1 MQYVLYS
8 VPLDCTIEAAMQP
21 TFRQDSQSPSIPQ
34 RPVSATPPPTS
45 RDAALNVMRSTIDKI
60 YDEPQPNEQIAA
72 RVDEQQSAAADPY
85 AQTHSGSTDA
95 QAAIDSDAVKKHWEQ
110 YHTQWQQYYQMYY
123 ERYYQ
128 AAAKQQQS
136 LSTTSTPATIKTP
149 EPETLS
155 AQEATSELK
164 NELLSKIKQQSSKFR
179 SNRHFRPVLVA
190 LSVALLFGF
199 LQFNQLLFA
208 SVLAFAVPA
217 SNSSSS
223 SYIDPSTDIAV
234 SKDPVLKIPQINVEA
249 PIDFSLDTLEES
261 IVQSKLKNGVV
272 HYPITGASARPGE
285 VGNTVILGHSAND
298 VFDDGA
304 YKFVFLHL
312 DRLAVGDTF
321 YINYEGK
328 RYTYSITEKKVVNPS
343 EVSSL
348 AINNGKPMATLVTC
362 TPPGTALKR
371 LLVIGEQIAPDPAT
385 ATSKPM
391 DPSTNKE
398 DRSTIGGETKGFF
411 QRLFGG

>member
-1 MQYVLYS
+1 
-8 VPLDCTIEAAMQP
+8 MQP
-21 TFRQDSQSPSIPQ
+21 TSRHNTSPPSVPQ
-34 RPVSATPPPTS
+34 RSTGTPPPTS

-72 RVDEQQSAAADPY
+72 QVSQQQASVSDPY
-85 AQTHSGSTDA
+85 SQTHSNATDA
-95 QAAIDSDAVKKHWEQ
+95 QAAVDNEAVQKHWQQ

-128 AAAKQQQS
+128 AAAKQQA
-136 LSTTSTPATIKTP
+136 LETTSTPTAIKTP

-155 AQEATSELK
+155 QQEATSELK
-164 NELLSKIKQQSSKFR
+164 NELLDKIKQQSGKIR

-223 SYIDPSTDIAV
+223 SYIDPSTDILV

-249 PIDFSLDTLEES
+249 PIDFSLNTLEES
-261 IVQSKLKNGVV
+261 VVQSKLKNGVV
-272 HYPITGASARPGE
+272 HYPIAGASARPGE

-312 DRLAVGDTF
+312 DRLSVGDTF

-328 RYTYSITEKKVVNPS
+328 RYTYSITEKKVVDPS

-348 AINNGKPMATLVTC
+348 AVNNGKPMATLVTC

-385 ATSKPM
+385 ATSKPAESSM
-391 DPSTNKE
+391 ND